1 MKFSKFHKAVQDI
14 LKIEL
19 PSSKAIVNAGQA
31 MAKDIRIGRTAFMR
45 KMGVASELEY
55 KKRCMQENT
64 IMFHAHIGMNTWNS
78 TAAALALLD
87 HTAEENGFI
96 VDRAGICL
104 DRRMGLPKAHRKNI
118 PAETGPMLDSI
129 KDWKQ
134 VGQTAPIQPHMGDFM
149 IGFPASTDNTILALQ
164 AGVTT
169 IGNLSQFFAHEVP
182 LWKDK
187 AVTAAETVKAIA
199 IMGALRKK
207 GTMVHSYL
215 EDGFGALF
223 YDCATV
229 AGWAYLE
236 NYIVEN
242 LLGAKLAH
250 CIGGLTTDPVK
261 RAGWVFALHKIH
273 APDCVG
279 SMFYGDTLSFTP
291 DFTLN
296 QGVVAEYLLWDIMAQ
311 LECPTGHAVLP
322 LPVTEALRIPSA
334 EEIAEAH
341 KFGRQI
347 EKMARKLFCH
357 FDFREA
363 YQFCDTILSAGK
375 SVFDDALDGLKA
387 AGVDITDPVQMLFVL
402 KNLGPAVF
410 EEMFGAGK
418 VQDDFIRGRAP
429 VEPTDVFVM
438 SNKYFNE
445 YRQMFVTPKMKT
457 LLGGRRLLI
466 ASTDVHEHAV
476 TVISQLLSEAGAEM
490 IYMGAEVN
498 PDEIVSE
505 ANTQNAEAI
514 LVSTHN
520 GMALEY
526 AKQLR
531 EALQRQKIRLPVL
544 IGGILNQKVESQS
557 LPVDVSGNLKELGF
571 YPCAR
576 LEGRFK
582 KMLESNIGTSGQK
595 EKNKWH

>member
-1 MKFSKFHKAVQDI
+1 
-14 LKIEL
+14 
-19 PSSKAIVNAGQA
+19 
-31 MAKDIRIGRTAFMR
+31 
-45 KMGVASELEY
+45 
-55 KKRCMQENT
+55 
-64 IMFHAHIGMNTWNS
+64 
-78 TAAALALLD
+78 
-87 HTAEENGFI
+87 
-96 VDRAGICL
+96 
-104 DRRMGLPKAHRKNI
+104 
-118 PAETGPMLDSI
+118 
-129 KDWKQ
+129 
-134 VGQTAPIQPHMGDFM
+134 
-149 IGFPASTDNTILALQ
+149 
-164 AGVTT
+164 
-169 IGNLSQFFAHEVP
+169 
-182 LWKDK
+182 
-187 AVTAAETVKAIA
+187 
-199 IMGALRKK
+199 
-207 GTMVHSYL
+207 MVHSYL

-236 NYIVEN
+236 KYIVEN

-250 CIGGLTTDPVK
+250 CIGGLTTDPIK

-291 DFTLN
+291 DFSLN

-334 EEIAEAH
+334 EEIAEAQ

-347 EKMARKLFCH
+347 EKAARKLFYH
-357 FDFREA
+357 FDFSEA
-363 YQFCDTILSAGK
+363 YHFCDTILTAGK
-375 SVFDDALDGLKA
+375 SVFDNALEGLKE
-387 AGVDITDPVQMLFVL
+387 AGVDITDPVQILFVL

-410 EEMFGAGK
+410 EEMFGAGQ
-418 VQDDFIRGRAP
+418 VRQGFIRGRVP
-429 VEPTDVFVM
+429 VEPTDVFEI
-438 SNKYFNE
+438 SNTYFNE
-445 YRQMFVTPKMKT
+445 YRQMFVTPKMRT
-457 LLGGRRLLI
+457 LMGGQRLLI
-466 ASTDVHEHAV
+466 ASTDVHEHAI

-498 PDEIVSE
+498 PEEIVSE
-505 ANTQNAEAI
+505 AGTQKADAI

-531 EALQRQKIRLPVL
+531 TALEVQKIRLPVL

-557 LPVDVSGNLKELGF
+557 LPVDVTANLKELGF

-582 KMLESNIGTSGQK
+582 KMLESNIQPKG
-595 EKNKWH
+595 EK

>member
-1 MKFSKFHKAVQDI
+1 VKFSKFHKTIQEI
-14 LKIEL
+14 LRTDL
-19 PSSKAIVNAGQA
+19 PSSREIIKEGQV

-45 KMGVASELEY
+45 KMGVASELAY
-55 KKRCMQENT
+55 KKKCMQENT
-64 IMFHAHIGMNTWNS
+64 IMFHAHIGMNSWNS

-87 HTAEENGFI
+87 NTAEENGFI

-104 DRRMGLPKAHRKNI
+104 DRRMGLPKAHRKSI

-134 VGQTAPIQPHMGDFM
+134 VAQAVPIQPHMGDFM
-149 IGFPASTDNTILALQ
+149 IGFPASTDNTIQALT

-199 IMGALRKK
+199 IMGTLRDK

-236 NYIVEN
+236 KYIVED

-250 CIGGLTTDPVK
+250 CIGGLTTDPIK

-334 EEIAEAH
+334 EEITEAQ

-347 EKMARKLFCH
+347 EKAARKLFYH
-357 FDFREA
+357 FDFSEA
-363 YQFCDTILSAGK
+363 YHFCDTILAAGK
-375 SVFDDALDGLKA
+375 SVFDSALEGLKE
-387 AGVDITDPVQMLFVL
+387 AGVDITDPVQTLFVL

-418 VQDDFIRGRAP
+418 VRENFIRGRVP
-429 VEPTDVFVM
+429 VEPTDVFEM
-438 SNKYFNE
+438 SNRYFNE
-445 YRQMFVTPKMKT
+445 YRQMFITPKMRS
-457 LLGGRRLLI
+457 LLGGHRLLI
-466 ASTDVHEHAV
+466 ASTDVHEHAI

-505 ANTQNAEAI
+505 ADTQNADAI

-526 AKQLR
+526 AKQLKA
-531 EALQRQKIRLPVL
+531 ALEGQKIRLPVL
-544 IGGILNQKVESQS
+544 IGGILNQKVETQS
-557 LPVDVSGNLKELGF
+557 LPVDVTANLKELGF

-582 KMLESNIGTSGQK
+582 KMLESNITPKG
-595 EKNKWH
+595 EE

>member
-1 MKFSKFHKAVQDI
+1 MNEGHV
-14 LKIEL
+14 
-19 PSSKAIVNAGQA
+19 
-31 MAKDIRIGRTAFMR
+31 MAKDIRIGRTAFMD
-45 KMGVASELEY
+45 KMGVESELEY
-55 KKRCMQENT
+55 KKRCMQKNT
-64 IMFHAHIGMNTWNS
+64 IMFHAHIGMNSWNS

-87 HTAEENGFI
+87 KTAEANGFV

-104 DRRMGLPKAHRKNI
+104 DRRMGLPKAHRTNI
-118 PAETGPMLDSI
+118 PAETGPMLHSI
-129 KDWKQ
+129 KDWIQ

-149 IGFPASTDNTILALQ
+149 IGFPASTDNTILALK

-187 AVTAAETVKAIA
+187 VVTAAETVKAIA
-199 IMGALRKK
+199 IMGTLRNK

-236 NYIVEN
+236 HYIVEN

-250 CIGGLTTDPVK
+250 CIGGLTTDPIK

-334 EEIAEAH
+334 EEIAEAQ

-347 EKMARKLFCH
+347 EKAARKLFYH

-363 YQFCDTILSAGK
+363 YHFSDTILSAGK
-375 SVFDDALDGLKA
+375 SVFDNALDGLKE
-387 AGVDITDPVQMLFVL
+387 AGVDITDPVQILFVL

-418 VQDDFIRGRAP
+418 VQEDFIRGRIP
-429 VEPTDVFVM
+429 IEPTDVFEM

-445 YRQMFVTPKMKT
+445 YRQMFVTQKMRT

-476 TVISQLLSEAGAEM
+476 TVISRLLSEAGAEM

-520 GMALEY
+520 GMAHEY

-531 EALQRQKIRLPVL
+531 AALDRQKIRLPVL

-557 LPVDVSGNLKELGF
+557 LPVDVTGNLKELGF

-576 LEGRFK
+576 LEGGFK
-582 KMLESNIGTSGQK
+582 KLLESNIRAKGEG
-595 EKNKWH
+595 

>member
-1 MKFSKFHKAVQDI
+1 MKFSKFYKTVQTI
-14 LKIEL
+14 LESEL
-19 PSSKAIVNAGQA
+19 PAGRAIINEGRAPA
-31 MAKDIRIGRTAFMR
+31 EDIRIGRTAFMD
-45 KMGVASELEY
+45 KMGVESERAY
-55 KKRCMQENT
+55 KKMCMRENK
-64 IMFHAHIGMNTWNS
+64 IMFHAHIGMNSWSS
-78 TAAALALLD
+78 TAAALTHLCQSAD
-87 HTAEENGFI
+87 ENGFV

-104 DRRMGLPKAHRKNI
+104 DRRMGLPKTHREKI
-118 PAETGPMLDSI
+118 PAETGPMLETV
-129 KDWKQ
+129 KDWEQ
-134 VGQTAPIQPHMGDFM
+134 VGQAVPIQPHMGDFM

-182 LWKDK
+182 QWKDK
-187 AVTAAETVKAIA
+187 VKTAAETAKAIA
-199 IMGALRKK
+199 LMGALRNK
-207 GTMVHSYL
+207 GAMVHSYL

-236 NYIVEN
+236 HYIVEN

-334 EEIAEAH
+334 EEIADAQR
-341 KFGRQI
+341 FGRQI
-347 EKMARKLFCH
+347 EKAARQLFPH
-357 FDFREA
+357 FDFSEA
-363 YQFCDTILSAGK
+363 RQFADSITRAGK
-375 SVFDDALDGLKA
+375 AVFDHAMGGLKE
-387 AGVDITDPVQMLFVL
+387 AGVDITDPVQMLYVL
-402 KNLGPAVF
+402 KNLGPATF

-418 VQDDFIRGRAP
+418 AQGDFIRGRVP
-429 VEPTDVFVM
+429 VEPTDVFEM
-438 SNKYFNE
+438 SNRYFNE
-445 YRQMFVTPKMKT
+445 YRQMFVTPKMRT

-505 ANTQNAEAI
+505 AGIRNAEAI

-526 AKQLR
+526 AKLLR
-531 EALQRQKIRLPVL
+531 ESLDRQKLNLPVL
-544 IGGILNQKVESQS
+544 IGGILNQKVESRA
-557 LPVDVSGNLKELGF
+557 LPVDVTGNLKQLGF

-582 KMLESNIGTSGQK
+582 KMLTENIESNEAKG
-595 EKNKWH
+595 EE

>member
-1 MKFSKFHKAVQDI
+1 MKFSKFHQAVQKI
-14 LKIEL
+14 LRTDL
-19 PSSKAIVNAGQA
+19 PSSRATLNQGHKLAR
-31 MAKDIRIGRTAFMR
+31 DIQIGRTAFMD
-45 KMGVASELEY
+45 KMGVESELAY
-55 KKRCMQENT
+55 KKQCMRENK
-64 IMFHAHIGMNTWNS
+64 IMFHAHIGMNSWHS
-78 TAAALALLD
+78 TAAALALL
-87 HTAEENGFI
+87 HNTADENGI
-96 VDRAGICL
+96 VVDRAGICL
-104 DRRMGLPKAHRKNI
+104 DRRMGLPEAHRKKI

-129 KDWKQ
+129 NDWKQ
-134 VGQTAPIQPHMGDFM
+134 VGRTVPIQPHMGDFM
-149 IGFPASTDNTILALQ
+149 IGFPASTVNTILALK

-187 AVTAAETVKAIA
+187 VVTAVETVKAIA
-199 IMGALRKK
+199 MMGALRGK
-207 GTMVHSYL
+207 GTILHSYL

-236 NYIVEN
+236 HYIVEE
-242 LLGAKLAH
+242 LLGAKMAH
-250 CIGGLTTDPVK
+250 CIGGLTTDPIK

-334 EEIAEAH
+334 EEIAEAQ

-347 EKMARKLFCH
+347 EKAARRLFCH

-363 YQFCDTILSAGK
+363 YHFSDTLLSAGK
-375 SVFDDALDGLKA
+375 SVCDNALDGLKE
-387 AGVDITDPVQMLFVL
+387 AGVDVKDPVQMLFVL
-402 KNLGPAVF
+402 KHLGPAVF

-418 VQDDFIRGRAP
+418 VREDVIRGRVP
-429 VEPTDVFVM
+429 VEPTDIFEL
-438 SNKYFNE
+438 SNKYFTE
-445 YRQMFVTPKMKT
+445 YQEMFITPKMKT

-466 ASTDVHEHAV
+466 ASTDVHAHAV
-476 TVISQLLSEAGAEM
+476 TVISRLLSEAGAEM
-490 IYMGAEVN
+490 INMGAEVN
-498 PDEIVSE
+498 PGEIVSE
-505 ANTQNAEAI
+505 ANSQNAEAI

-531 EALQRQKIRLPVL
+531 DALDRQKIRLPVL
-544 IGGILNQKVESQS
+544 IGGILNQKVASQS
-557 LPVDVSGNLKELGF
+557 LPVDVSGNLKALGF

-582 KMLESNIGTSGQK
+582 KMLASNIGTKG
-595 EKNKWH
+595 EG

>member
-1 MKFSKFHKAVQDI
+1 MKFSKFHSIVQGI
-14 LKIEL
+14 LESAL
-19 PSSKAIVNAGQA
+19 PSSEAVVNAGRT
-31 MAKDIRIGRTAFMR
+31 MAGDIRIGRTAFMD
-45 KMGVASELEY
+45 KMGVASELDY
-55 KKRCMQENT
+55 KKRCMRENT
-64 IMFHAHIGMNTWNS
+64 IMFHAHIGMNSWSS
-78 TAAALALLD
+78 TAAALTLLD
-87 HTAEENGFI
+87 HAAEENGFM

-104 DRRMGLPKAHRKNI
+104 DRRMGLPKANRKNI

-129 KDWKQ
+129 EDWKQ
-134 VGQTAPIQPHMGDFM
+134 VGQTVPIQPHMGDFM
-149 IGFPASTDNTILALQ
+149 IGFPASTDNTIQALK

-182 LWKDK
+182 QWKDK
-187 AVTAAETVKAIA
+187 AVTAVETVKAIA
-199 IMGALRKK
+199 ILGTLRNK

-236 NYIVEN
+236 KYIVEN
-242 LLGAKLAH
+242 LLSARLAH

-273 APDCVG
+273 APDGVG
-279 SMFYGDTLSFTP
+279 SMVYGDTLSFTP

-296 QGVVAEYLLWDIMAQ
+296 QGVVAEYMLWDIMAQ

-334 EEIAEAH
+334 EEIADAQ

-347 EKMARKLFCH
+347 ETAARKLFYH
-357 FDFREA
+357 FDFSEA
-363 YQFCDTILSAGK
+363 YRFSDTILSAGK
-375 SVFDDALDGLKA
+375 SVCDNALDGLKE
-387 AGVDITDPVQMLFVL
+387 AGVDISDPVQILFVL

-418 VQDDFIRGRAP
+418 VREDFIRGRIP
-429 VEPTDVFVM
+429 VEPTDVFEM
-438 SNKYFNE
+438 SNRYFNE
-445 YRQMFVTPKMKT
+445 YRQMFVTSKMRT

-505 ANTQNAEAI
+505 AGDQNAEAI
-514 LVSTHN
+514 LISTHN

-531 EALQRQKIRLPVL
+531 AALEKQKIKLPVL
-544 IGGILNQKVESQS
+544 IGGILNQKIESQP
-557 LPVDVSGNLKELGF
+557 LPVDVTGSLKELGF

-582 KMLESNIGTSGQK
+582 KMLESNIIKTKRTKGD
-595 EKNKWH
+595 E

>member
-1 MKFSKFHKAVQDI
+1 MNFSKFHKTVQQI
-14 LKIEL
+14 LKTDL
-19 PSSKAIVNAGQA
+19 PSSQAIVKAGHA
-31 MAKDIRIGRTAFMR
+31 MARDIRIGRTAFMD
-45 KMGVASELEY
+45 KMGVESELAY
-55 KKRCMQENT
+55 KKKCMRENT
-64 IMFHAHIGMNTWNS
+64 IMFHAHIGMNSWNS
-78 TAAALALLD
+78 TKAALVLLD
-87 HTAEENGFI
+87 NTAAENGFM

-118 PAETGPMLDSI
+118 PAETGPMLESK

-134 VGQTAPIQPHMGDFM
+134 VGQTVPIQPHMGDFM
-149 IGFPASTDNTILALQ
+149 IGFPASTDNTIQALK

-182 LWKDK
+182 QWKDR
-187 AVTAAETVKAIA
+187 ALTAAETAKAIA
-199 IMGALRKK
+199 IMGALRNK

-236 NYIVEN
+236 NYIVET

-250 CIGGLTTDPVK
+250 CIGGLTTDPIK
-261 RAGWVFALHKIH
+261 RAGWAFALHKIH
-273 APDCVG
+273 APEGVG

-296 QGVVAEYLLWDIMAQ
+296 QGIVAEYLLWDIMAQ

-322 LPVTEALRIPSA
+322 LPVTEALRVPSA
-334 EEIAEAH
+334 EEIAEAQ

-347 EKMARKLFCH
+347 EKAARRIFYH
-357 FDFREA
+357 FDFGES
-363 YQFCDTILSAGK
+363 YQFCDTILAAGR
-375 SVFDDALDGLKA
+375 SVFDNALDGLKA
-387 AGVDITDPVQMLFVL
+387 SGVDISDPVQMLFVL

-410 EEMFGAGK
+410 EEMFGAGR
-418 VQDDFIRGRAP
+418 VQEDFIRGRMP
-429 VEPTDVFVM
+429 IKPTDVFEM

-445 YRQMFVTPKMKT
+445 YRQMFVTSKMRT

-498 PDEIVSE
+498 PDEIASE

-531 EALQRQKIRLPVL
+531 EAMEKQKIRLPVL

-557 LPVDVSGNLKELGF
+557 LPVDVTGNLKELGF

-582 KMLESNIGTSGQK
+582 KMLESNIRTNEQK
-595 EKNKWH
+595 EKNK

>member
-1 MKFSKFHKAVQDI
+1 MKFSKFHKTVQGI
-14 LKIEL
+14 LKSEL
-19 PSSKAIVNAGQA
+19 PSSEAVVNAGRA
-31 MAKDIRIGRTAFMR
+31 IAGDIRIGRTAFME
-45 KMGVASELEY
+45 KMGVASEIAY
-55 KKRCMQENT
+55 KKTCMQENT
-64 IMFHAHIGMNTWNS
+64 IMFHAHIGMNSWNS

-87 HTAEENGFI
+87 HTAEDNGFI

-104 DRRMGLPKAHRKNI
+104 DRRMGLPKAHRKDI
-118 PAETGPMLDSI
+118 PAETGPMLDSLE
-129 KDWKQ
+129 DWEQ
-134 VGQTAPIQPHMGDFM
+134 VGQTVPIQPHMGDFM
-149 IGFPASTDNTILALQ
+149 IGFPASTDNTILALK

-182 LWKDK
+182 QWKDN
-187 AVTAAETVKAIA
+187 AATAAETAKAIS
-199 IMGALRKK
+199 IMGALRHK
-207 GTMVHSYL
+207 GVMVHSYL

-223 YDCATV
+223 HDCATV

-236 NYIVEN
+236 KYIVEN

-250 CIGGLTTDPVK
+250 CIGGLTTDPIK
-261 RAGWVFALHKIH
+261 RAGWVFALHTIH

-334 EEIAEAH
+334 EEIAEAQ

-347 EKMARKLFCH
+347 ETAARKLFYH
-357 FDFREA
+357 FDFSEA
-363 YQFCDTILSAGK
+363 YRFSDTILGAGK
-375 SVFDDALDGLKA
+375 SVYENSLDGLKE
-387 AGVDITDPVQMLFVL
+387 AGVDISDPVQILFVL

-410 EEMFGAGK
+410 EEMFGAGTIRE
-418 VQDDFIRGRAP
+418 DFIRGRKP
-429 VEPTDVFVM
+429 VEPTDVFEM
-438 SNKYFNE
+438 SNKYYEE
-445 YRQMFVTPKMKT
+445 YRQMFVTPKMRT

-476 TVISQLLSEAGAEM
+476 TVISRLLAEAGAEM

-498 PDEIVSE
+498 PDEIVLE
-505 ANTQNAEAI
+505 ASDQNAEAI
-514 LVSTHN
+514 LISTHN

-531 EALQRQKIRLPVL
+531 AALEDKKIKLPVL
-544 IGGILNQKVESQS
+544 IGGILNQKIESQP
-557 LPVDVSGNLKELGF
+557 LPVDVTGNLKELGF

-582 KMLESNIGTSGQK
+582 KMLASNIRIKGD
-595 EKNKWH
+595 E

>member
-1 MKFSKFHKAVQDI
+1 MNFSKFHKIVQEI
-14 LKIEL
+14 LRTEL
-19 PSSKAIVNAGQA
+19 PSSQTIIKEGLVT
-31 MAKDIRIGRTAFMR
+31 AKDIRIGRTAFMK

-64 IMFHAHIGMNTWNS
+64 IMFHAHIGMNSWNS

-87 HTAEENGFI
+87 QTAEENGFV

-118 PAETGPMLDSI
+118 PAETGPMLDSV

-134 VGQTAPIQPHMGDFM
+134 VGQTVPIQPHMGDFM
-149 IGFPASTDNTILALQ
+149 IGFPASTDNTIQALK

-182 LWKDK
+182 QWKDK

-199 IMGALRKK
+199 IMGALRNK
-207 GTMVHSYL
+207 GTIVHSYL

-236 NYIVEN
+236 KYIVED
-242 LLGAKLAH
+242 LLGARLAH

-273 APDCVG
+273 APEGVG
-279 SMFYGDTLSFTP
+279 SMFYGDTLSFSP

-334 EEIAEAH
+334 EEIAEAQ

-347 EKMARKLFCH
+347 EKAARKLFRH
-357 FDFREA
+357 FDFSEA
-363 YQFCDTILSAGK
+363 HRFSDTILSAGK
-375 SVFDDALDGLKA
+375 SVCDNALDGLKE

-418 VQDDFIRGRAP
+418 AREEFVRGRLP
-429 VEPTDVFVM
+429 IEPTDVFEM

-445 YRQMFVTPKMKT
+445 YRQLFVTSKMRT

-476 TVISQLLSEAGAEM
+476 TVISHLLSESGAEM

-498 PDEIVSE
+498 PDEVASE
-505 ANTQNAEAI
+505 ADDQNAEAI
-514 LVSTHN
+514 LISTHN

-531 EALQRQKIRLPVL
+531 AALEKQKIKRPVL
-544 IGGILNQKVESQS
+544 IGGILNQKIESQP
-557 LPVDVSGNLKELGF
+557 LPVDVTGNLKELGF

-582 KMLESNIGTSGQK
+582 NMLESNIKTTGTKGD
-595 EKNKWH
+595 E

>member
-1 MKFSKFHKAVQDI
+1 MNEGHV
-14 LKIEL
+14 
-19 PSSKAIVNAGQA
+19 
-31 MAKDIRIGRTAFMR
+31 MAKDIRIGRTAFMD
-45 KMGVASELEY
+45 KMGVESELEY
-55 KKRCMQENT
+55 KKRCMQKNT
-64 IMFHAHIGMNTWNS
+64 IMFHAHIGMNSWNS

-87 HTAEENGFI
+87 KTAEANGFV

-118 PAETGPMLDSI
+118 PAETGPMLHSI
-129 KDWKQ
+129 KDWIQ

-149 IGFPASTDNTILALQ
+149 IGFPASTDNTILALK

-187 AVTAAETVKAIA
+187 VVTAAETIKAIA
-199 IMGALRKK
+199 IMGTLRNK

-236 NYIVEN
+236 HYIVEN

-250 CIGGLTTDPVK
+250 CIGGLTTDPIK

-334 EEIAEAH
+334 EEIAEAQ

-347 EKMARKLFCH
+347 EKAARKLFYH

-363 YQFCDTILSAGK
+363 YHFSDTILSAGK
-375 SVFDDALDGLKA
+375 SVFDNALDGLKE
-387 AGVDITDPVQMLFVL
+387 AGVDITDPVQILFVL

-418 VQDDFIRGRAP
+418 VQEDFIRGRIP
-429 VEPTDVFVM
+429 IEPTDVFEM

-445 YRQMFVTPKMKT
+445 YRQMFVTQKMRT

-476 TVISQLLSEAGAEM
+476 TVISRLLSEAGAEM

-520 GMALEY
+520 GMAHEY

-531 EALQRQKIRLPVL
+531 AALDRQKIRLPVL

-557 LPVDVSGNLKELGF
+557 LPVDVTGNLKELGF
-571 YPCAR
+571 YTCAR
-576 LEGRFK
+576 LVVEFK
-582 KMLESNIGTSGQK
+582 KFLE
-595 EKNKWH
+595 

>member
-1 MKFSKFHKAVQDI
+1 MKFSKFHKTVQEI
-14 LKIEL
+14 LRTDL
-19 PSSKAIVNAGQA
+19 PSSQAIMNAGHV
-31 MAKDIRIGRTAFMR
+31 MAKDIRIGRTAFMD
-45 KMGVASELEY
+45 KMGVESELEY

-64 IMFHAHIGMNTWNS
+64 IMFHAHIGMNSWNS

-87 HTAEENGFI
+87 NTAEENGFV

-129 KDWKQ
+129 KAWKQ
-134 VGQTAPIQPHMGDFM
+134 VGQTVPIQPHMGDFM
-149 IGFPASTDNTILALQ
+149 IGFPASTDNTILALK

-187 AVTAAETVKAIA
+187 VVTAAETVKAIA
-199 IMGALRKK
+199 IMGTLRNK

-236 NYIVEN
+236 HYIVEN

-250 CIGGLTTDPVK
+250 CIGGLTTDPIK

-334 EEIAEAH
+334 EEIAEAQ

-347 EKMARKLFCH
+347 EKAARKLFYH

-363 YQFCDTILSAGK
+363 YHFSDTILSAGK
-375 SVFDDALDGLKA
+375 SVFDNALDGLKE
-387 AGVDITDPVQMLFVL
+387 AGVDITDPVQILFVL
-402 KNLGPAVF
+402 KNIGPAVF

-418 VQDDFIRGRAP
+418 VQEDFIRGRVP
-429 VEPTDVFVM
+429 IKPTDVFEL

-445 YRQMFVTPKMKT
+445 YRQMFVTQKMRT

-531 EALQRQKIRLPVL
+531 EALDRQKIRLPVL

-557 LPVDVSGNLKELGF
+557 LPVDVTGNLKQLGF
-571 YPCAR
+571 FPCAR
-576 LEGRFK
+576 LEGGFN

-595 EKNKWH
+595 ENDKWH

>member
-1 MKFSKFHKAVQDI
+1 M
-14 LKIEL
+14 
-19 PSSKAIVNAGQA
+19 NAGHL

-45 KMGVASELEY
+45 KMGVESELEY

-64 IMFHAHIGMNTWNS
+64 IMFHAHIGMNSWNS

-87 HTAEENGFI
+87 KTAEANGFV

-104 DRRMGLPKAHRKNI
+104 DRRMGLPKAHLKNI
-118 PAETGPMLDSI
+118 PAETGPMLHSI
-129 KDWKQ
+129 KDWIQ

-149 IGFPASTDNTILALQ
+149 IGFPASTDNTILALK

-187 AVTAAETVKAIA
+187 VVTAAETIKAIA
-199 IMGALRKK
+199 IMGTLRNK

-236 NYIVEN
+236 HYIVEN

-250 CIGGLTTDPVK
+250 CIGGLTTDPIK

-334 EEIAEAH
+334 EEIAEAQ

-347 EKMARKLFCH
+347 EKAARKLFYH

-363 YQFCDTILSAGK
+363 YHFSDTILSAGK
-375 SVFDDALDGLKA
+375 SVFDNALDGLKE
-387 AGVDITDPVQMLFVL
+387 AGVDITDPVQILFVL

-418 VQDDFIRGRAP
+418 VQEDFIRGRIP
-429 VEPTDVFVM
+429 IEPTDVFEM

-445 YRQMFVTPKMKT
+445 YRQMFVTQKMRT
-457 LLGGRRLLI
+457 LLGGHRLLI

-476 TVISQLLSEAGAEM
+476 TVISRLLSEAGAKM

-520 GMALEY
+520 GMAHEY

-531 EALQRQKIRLPVL
+531 AALDRQKIRLPVL

-557 LPVDVSGNLKELGF
+557 LPVDVTGNLKELGF

-576 LEGRFK
+576 LEGGFK
-582 KMLESNIGTSGQK
+582 KLLESNIRAKGEG
-595 EKNKWH
+595 